1 LQKRNRFCYFVI
13 YKLETGSYAIKQSFE
28 ELYQIIMKDSSFH
41 HDVQEQEPDANR
53 FKSILFPDYSD
64 YTTSTVTGNI
74 N

>member
-1 LQKRNRFCYFVI
+1 M
-13 YKLETGSYAIKQSFE
+13 KQSFE
-28 ELYQIIMKDSSFH
+28 ELYLKIMKDSSFH